1 MSAGVPTAM
10 RKAGLSVPPGWSV
23 NSCGVWV
30 GPHNIRVLGH
40 GACVVQGDDEVA
52 KVEMHR
58 GKGGGSRAAG
68 DHLPVRRGRPPA
80 ERKDPLKHAVNV
92 LMRNKDAILGQA
104 KLVKK
109 LSKLLAMHQRG
120 LPERPSPRSPQRP
133 RASEDDMSES
143 E

>member
-1 MSAGVPTAM
+1 V
-10 RKAGLSVPPGWSV
+10 
-23 NSCGVWV
+23 
-30 GPHNIRVLGH
+30 GH

-58 GKGGGSRAAG
+58 GKGSSSRAAG
-68 DHLPVRRGRPPA
+68 DYLPVRRGRPPS
-80 ERKDPLKHAVNV
+80 ERKDPVEQAVNV
-92 LMRNKDAILGQA
+92 LMRNKEAILGHA
-104 KLVKK
+104 KLMKK
-109 LSKLLAMHQRG
+109 LGKLLSGHQRG